1 MLALALTSKYEARVQ
16 PNGAVSKTSDS
27 YTCCFLTIIF
37 WGIFVTKILI
47 ETGIAG
53 ENEKG

>member
-1 MLALALTSKYEARVQ
+1 MLNVDAGVDVQ

-27 YTCCFLTIIF
+27 YTCFLTIISG
-37 WGIFVTKILI
+37 GIFATEIWI